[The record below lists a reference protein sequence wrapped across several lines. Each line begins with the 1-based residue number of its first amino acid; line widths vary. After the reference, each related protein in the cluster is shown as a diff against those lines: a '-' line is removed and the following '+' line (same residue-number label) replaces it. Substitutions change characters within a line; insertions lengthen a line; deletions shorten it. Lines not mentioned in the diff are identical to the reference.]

1 MLGTAQQF
9 GKRLNAS
16 ALAGLGA
23 LLSASNGALSADAIA
38 VCACLY
44 DRSILSHDP
53 GAFDRM
59 QVWRHLA
66 DSQFYPA
73 SICKMA
79 YLAALAAFETQ
90 GKIALNDEDHRAI
103 KAMIGISSNEATAF
117 LLGRLCDAHD
127 GPNLRPAELEAW
139 CEARYS
145 VQAWLES
152 LSLPAWQ
159 GSQLL
164 HATYEDSPYGRAY
177 QARAIR
183 PGNTLSAEA
192 TAVLLH
198 EMLRG
203 ALPQRDW
210 MAAHLSRDWQR
221 GGGPN
226 AEGDQVKGFLT
237 EGIPADFRVWSKA
250 GHTST
255 TRHDV
260 VYAEAPDGRGMML
273 CVMTEGRWSA
283 DHDHHLPA
291 FARAFVASAFD

>member
-1 MLGTAQQF
+1 MLGEAEQFIDRLHTA
-9 GKRLNAS
+9 
-16 ALAGLGA
+16 ALAGLAA
-23 LLSASNGALSADAIA
+23 LLSASNGALSADEVA

-53 GAFDRM
+53 GAFAQM
-59 QVWRHLA
+59 QVWRHRA
-66 DSQFYPA
+66 DAQIYPA

-79 YLAALAAFETQ
+79 YLAALAAFEAQ
-90 GKIALNDEDHRAI
+90 GTIVLDAEDHRAI
-103 KAMIGISSNEATAF
+103 KAMIAISSNEATAF
-117 LLGRLCDAHD
+117 LLGRLTNAHD
-127 GPNLRPAELEAW
+127 GPSLAPAELEAW
-139 CEARYS
+139 CEARRS
-145 VQAWLES
+145 VQAWLDS
-152 LSLPAWQ
+152 LGLPAWH
-159 GSQLL
+159 GSHLI

-192 TAVLLH
+192 TAALLH
-198 EMLRG
+198 EILRG

-221 GGGPN
+221 DLGPN

-250 GHTST
+250 GHTSK

-260 VYAEAPDGRGMML
+260 IYAEGPDGRGMLL

-283 DHDHHLPA
+283 DHDQHLPA
-291 FARAFVASAFD
+291 FARAFTATAFD